1 MNSQEAFVRT
11 PVSVLHDA
19 ELSDGAFRLFLE
31 IYGLSQIGNKGYCWA
46 TNKTFAETFGR
57 STRSII
63 RALIELEKRG
73 YIRKEEVQNAN
84 TKEVVERR
92 IYPVTKMSHPTDKNV
107 TPPMTEMS
115 QPPCQIC
122 HTPRDKNVTDNNN
135 NTIETSIE
143 HTIERVCYPDTFET
157 LWKEYPRKANKRGAF
172 KAYETRLNE
181 GANEDDLM
189 RAVTNY
195 NRTCKDKN
203 TEERY
208 IMHGATFF
216 GPNRRYEDYL
226 KYEPPQAKNESK
238 PISRLVFEGDDLPFG

>member
-46 TNKTFAETFGR
+46 TNKTFAETFQKT
-57 STRSII
+57 TRSISSTI
-63 RALIELEKRG
+63 TELENRG
-73 YIRKEEVQNAN
+73 YIRRKEVKNAN
-84 TKEVVERR
+84 TKQVIERR
-92 IYPVTKMSHPTDKNV
+92 IYPTKKISNPMENNFQPSTKKTSNSPGNILP
-107 TPPMTEMS
+107 PPME
-115 QPPCQIC
+115 
-122 HTPRDKNVTDNNN
+122 KNFQENNN

-143 HTIERVCYPDTFET
+143 HTIERMCYPDTFET

-172 KAYETRLNE
+172 KAYEARLNE
-181 GANEDDLM
+181 GVNEDDLI
-189 RAVTNY
+189 RAATNY
-195 NRTCKDKN
+195 SRTCKDKN

-226 KYEPPQAKNESK
+226 KYEPQAKNENK
-238 PISRLVFEGDDLPFG
+238 PTSRLVFEGDDLPFG

>member
-1 MNSQEAFVRT
+1 METHEAFVRT

-46 TNKTFAETFGR
+46 TNRTLAEALQKSVPTI
-57 STRSII
+57 TRAIV
-63 RALIELEKRG
+63 ELEKRG
-73 YIRKEEVQNAN
+73 YLKREEVRNYN
-84 TKEVVERR
+84 TKEVIERR
-92 IYPVTKMSHPTDKNV
+92 LYPLSKMNRPILKNEGEV
-107 TPPMTEMS
+107 SSKMINPSPQKRLTPPF
-115 QPPCQIC
+115 
-122 HTPRDKNVTDNNN
+122 KNDEENNN

-172 KAYETRLNE
+172 KAYEARLNE
-181 GANEDDLM
+181 GVNEDDLM

-195 NRTCKDKN
+195 NRACEDKN

-226 KYEPPQAKNESK
+226 KYEPPQAKNENKST
-238 PISRLVFEGDDLPFG
+238 SRLVFEGDDLPFG